1 MVAEVVLLVAGQQV
15 ARVDAKGVVTLMAD
29 GLLFAEGNDRRDP
42 VGKAVGGQ
50 CLFLELDVGA
60 GVVSKPKAPVAI
72 AVARGK
78 DGREADFCCKVDESP
93 FGARTSPSTRVQKWL
108 PRPTVRCQFILFG
121 VHSQV
126 ASSRCMKNHPVLHG
140 K

>member
-1 MVAEVVLLVAGQQV
+1 MLFSLVGTIFRALKGWVIWWCWGGVGVVL
-15 ARVDAKGVVTLMAD
+15 
-29 GLLFAEGNDRRDP
+29 
-42 VGKAVGGQ
+42 GG
-50 CLFLELDVGA
+50 A
-60 GVVSKPKAPVAI
+60 
-72 AVARGK
+72 ARGK